1 MDLQEEQAL
10 VERSWRH
17 IDAGT
22 SESREPSLS
31 PVERYIDPQRHQ
43 LELERVFR
51 EWPIAICPAATLA
64 EPGASFAIDVA
75 GLPLLLVRAENGTV
89 HGHVNACRHR
99 GARLQAP
106 GLGQQRVFVCP
117 YHSWTYGLDGAL
129 RGRPHP
135 QDFPQAPPAECSLA
149 AVPVGEALG
158 MLWVIPRVLR
168 PGESACLD
176 MTAYLGRFGRDL
188 RSWGYDS
195 FVPFDQRDFINRANW
210 KMPFEANLELYH
222 VHYAHRNTIKELFH
236 DNLMIA
242 DVDRSAAGPH
252 HQRIFI
258 PKRSITSLRE
268 QPRDQWK
275 VGRHVNIIYFFF
287 PSTFFLH
294 EGDHVNMFSVLP
306 DGVGQSRVLAHTMI
320 PEPPASDKALR
331 HWQKNVQSFWN
342 AFEEDFAMGVSSQST
357 MTSGANRTLYFGTN
371 EWCSSLFHA
380 DVEAAC
386 GLPTQTLMPAR

>member
-10 VERSWRH
+10 VERAWRH

-22 SESREPSLS
+22 SESREPSIS

-51 EWPIAICPAATLA
+51 EWPIAICPAATLV

-106 GLGQQRVFVCP
+106 GPGQQRVFVCP

-135 QDFPQAPPAECSLA
+135 QDFPQAPPADCSLA

-242 DVDRSAAGPH
+242 DVDRQRRRDRITSASSFPSAASPACA
-252 HQRIFI
+252 
-258 PKRSITSLRE
+258 S
-268 QPRDQWK
+268 
-275 VGRHVNIIYFFF
+275 
-287 PSTFFLH
+287 
-294 EGDHVNMFSVLP
+294 
-306 DGVGQSRVLAHTMI
+306 SRA
-320 PEPPASDKALR
+320 
-331 HWQKNVQSFWN
+331 
-342 AFEEDFAMGVSSQST
+342 
-357 MTSGANRTLYFGTN
+357 TSGRSAATSTSSTSSFRRPSSCTKATMST
-371 EWCSSLFHA
+371 CSRCCPTAWASR
-380 DVEAAC
+380 AC
-386 GLPTQTLMPAR
+386 WPTR